1 MAKPRGSSLWRTQ
14 NFLRSPRVIAPVI
27 ARSGIDRGELVL
39 DIGAGNGTI
48 TRLLRLRGARAN
60 AVEKDPR
67 LCERLRATFGRDV
80 GVHVS
85 CDDFLRTPLPSVP
98 YKVFASPPFDIT
110 AAIVSK
116 LVDAPNP
123 PVDAFLAVQREAAER
138 CLGRPSET
146 LYALLLKP
154 WFSPAVVHE
163 FRRDD
168 FIPAPSVD
176 VVMLRLRKR
185 GPPLVPAAQRG
196 LYRDFVIACFTAWR
210 PSIGAALEWRLG
222 RGPALRLLREAEVD
236 DRARPSRVPFAA
248 WLELFAAF
256 SKLPDAASRVIG
268 SERRL
273 RWQQRRLQ
281 KRHRSRAPRDDL
293 VSESRALATM
303 PPRRGRHSFINRG
316 RSR

>member
-1 MAKPRGSSLWRTQ
+1 MAKPRSSSLWRTQ
-14 NFLRSPRVIAPVI
+14 NFLRSPGVIAPVM
-27 ARSGIDRGELVL
+27 ARSGIDHGELVL
-39 DIGAGNGTI
+39 DIGAGTGTI
-48 TRLLRLRGARAN
+48 TRLLRLRGARVN
-60 AVEKDPR
+60 AVEKDPS
-67 LCERLRATFGRDV
+67 LCEHLRTTFGRDA

-110 AAIVSK
+110 SAIVSK
-116 LVDAPNP
+116 LIDAPNP

-163 FRRDD
+163 FHRDD
-168 FIPAPSVD
+168 FVPAPSVD

-185 GPPLVPAAQRG
+185 GPPLVPATQRR

-210 PSIGAALEWRLG
+210 PSIGSALELRLG
-222 RGPALRLLREAEVD
+222 RGPALRLLREAEID
-236 DRARPSRVPFAA
+236 GQAKPSRVSFAE
-248 WLELFAAF
+248 WLELFLAF
-256 SKLPDAASRVIG
+256 SKLPDAAGRVVG

-273 RWQQRRLQ
+273 RTQQRRLQ

-293 VSESRALATM
+293 VSGRALATM
-303 PPRRGRHSFINRG
+303 RPGRGGHSLIDG
-316 RSR
+316 TRSR